1 MFYSNYVKLC
11 SNLNKSPSAV
21 GEELGFTRAS
31 VTGWGN
37 GATPRKSSLIK
48 IADYFG
54 VTVTELMSG
63 VEEQKEAPGISAEGL
78 DGETKKIVDFI
89 RAASTEELME
99 VCRYIAYLESKRE
112 SHDD

>member
-11 SNLNKSPSAV
+11 SKINKSPSAV

-54 VTVTELMSG
+54 VTATELMAG
-63 VEEQKEAPGISAEGL
+63 VGEQEYPPPKQAGDTLSSHLSHHVIIHSRVGYFQRIHQLVHYGPRL
-78 DGETKKIVDFI
+78 FR
-89 RAASTEELME
+89 RAG
-99 VCRYIAYLESKRE
+99 
-112 SHDD
+112 

>member
-11 SNLNKSPSAV
+11 SKLNKSPSAV

-48 IADYFG
+48 ISDYFG
-54 VTVTELMSG
+54 VTVTELTDG

-78 DGETKKIVDFI
+78 DDETKKIVDFI
-89 RAASTEELME
+89 RSASTEELME

-112 SHDD
+112 SHDA